1 VQFEDPVSDDPQDPQ
16 TPGGGAQPPEGG
28 NFTSINIEDEV
39 RSSFLAYSMSV
50 IISRA
55 LPDVR
60 DGLKP
65 VHRRILYAMNQEGLL
80 PNRRYSKSAGVVGE
94 VLKHY
99 HPHGDSAVYDSMVR
113 MAQDFSLRY
122 PLVDGQGNF
131 GSIDGD
137 PAAAYRYTE
146 ARLAPLAQEMLRDID
161 RETVDF
167 QPNFD
172 GQMLEPIVLPSRLPN
187 LLANGSSGIAV
198 GMATNI
204 PPHNLRELGAAIVH
218 QARNPNCTMDDILA
232 IIPGPDF
239 PTGAMLCGTEGVRS
253 YYQTGRGHLTLR
265 ARADFEETKR
275 GERIVVTEIPYQV
288 NKSALLERMAD
299 LVREGR
305 IEGIV
310 DLRDESNREG
320 MRIVVELRRDANRD
334 VILNQLYKMTPLQ
347 TTFGVNLLALVN
359 GRPETLS
366 IQACMN
372 HFLTFRREVVIRR
385 TIYDLAQ
392 AEARAH
398 ILEGFEIALDNLDE
412 IIALIRASDSANAA
426 REQLIV
432 RFALTERQAQA
443 ILEMRL
449 RALTALEREKILNE
463 LQELRAKIA
472 DLKALLA
479 SDELILE
486 VVIEEIEEVT
496 EKYGDERRT
505 EITVPIDGITNEDLI
520 VEEDMVVTLSHL
532 GYIKRNPVT
541 QYRAQRRGGKGARGM
556 TTRDED
562 FVQHLFVASTH
573 AYVLFFTN
581 KGRVHWIK
589 VHALP
594 QLGRAARGK
603 AIVNVL
609 NLASDEV
616 VQTML
621 PVRSFEKAENEDD
634 NYILLST
641 RNGLIKKTQLSSFAN
656 PRRAGIIAINLT
668 DGDELIAV
676 GRTNGSN
683 EIILATKAGKS
694 IRFGEHE
701 VRPMGRG
708 AAGVRGIAL
717 NDTDKV
723 VGMEILSPDATILT
737 VTENGYGK
745 RTPLEDYRIQRRGG
759 QGIIAIRANERN
771 GNVVGIAQVVE
782 RDELMLI
789 TSGGKVLRCPV
800 NSISTMGRATQGVRV
815 MNLDR
820 GEKIVSVEPIAES
833 QFEAAVEEEG
843 DEGSVAPVT
852 PDDADAV
859 DDLEVVADDAA
870 DSATE
875 TGAETDTD
883 AESDAGDVDDG
894 DGGDDDVDK

>member
-1 VQFEDPVSDDPQDPQ
+1 MPV
-16 TPGGGAQPPEGG
+16 
-28 NFTSINIEDEV
+28 NIEDEV

-50 IISRA
+50 IITRA

-65 VHRRILYAMNQEGLL
+65 VHRRILYAMNQEGLF

-146 ARLAPLAQEMLRDID
+146 ARLAFIAREMLRDID

-172 GQMLEPIVLPSRLPN
+172 GQMLEPVVLPARFPN

-198 GMATNI
+198 GMATNV
-204 PPHNLRELGAAIVH
+204 PPHNLRELTAAIIY
-218 QARNPNCTMDDILA
+218 QARNPDCSLDDILERM
-232 IIPGPDF
+232 PGPDF
-239 PTGAMLCGTEGVRS
+239 PTGALLCGTDGVRS
-253 YYQTGRGHLTLR
+253 YFKTGRGHLTLR
-265 ARADFEETKR
+265 ARAEFEETKR
-275 GERIVVTEIPYQV
+275 GERIVVKEIPYQV

-305 IEGIV
+305 IAGIV

-334 VILNQLYKMTPLQ
+334 VILNQLFKMTAMQ

-359 GRPETLS
+359 GRPETLPV
-366 IQACMN
+366 QTCMN
-372 HFLTFRREVVIRR
+372 HFLSFRKEVVIRR
-385 TIYDLAQ
+385 AIYDLAQ

-398 ILEGFEIALDNLDE
+398 VLEGFELALDNLDE
-412 IIALIRASDSANAA
+412 VIAMIRASETANEA
-426 REQLIV
+426 RSQLME

-443 ILEMRL
+443 ILELRL

-463 LQELRAKIA
+463 LRELRGKIA
-472 DLKALLA
+472 ELKTLLA
-479 SDELILE
+479 SDELVLD
-486 VVIEEIEEVT
+486 VVIEEIEEVG
-496 EKYGDERRT
+496 EQFGDDRRT
-505 EITVPIDGITNEDLI
+505 EITVAVDGISNEDLI

-532 GYIKRNPVT
+532 GYIKRNPIT

-556 TTRDED
+556 VTRDED
-562 FVQHLFVASTH
+562 FVRHLFIASTH

-594 QLGRAARGK
+594 QLGRAAKGK

-609 NLASDEV
+609 QLQQGEV

-621 PVRSFEKAENEDD
+621 PVRSFENVDGD
-634 NYILLST
+634 FVLLST
-641 RNGLIKKTQLSSFAN
+641 RNGLIKKTALASFAN

-668 DGDELIAV
+668 DGDELIAA
-676 GRTNGSN
+676 GRTTGQN
-683 EIILATKAGKS
+683 EVILATQGGKS
-694 IRFGEHE
+694 IRFSESE
-701 VRPMGRG
+701 VRPMGRS
-708 AAGVRGIAL
+708 AAGVKGITL
-717 NDTDKV
+717 TTSDGVSDKV
-723 VGMEILSPDATILT
+723 VGMEILSPDATIFT
-737 VTENGYGK
+737 VTKNGYGK
-745 RTPLEDYRIQRRGG
+745 RTPLDDYRVQKRGG
-759 QGIIAIRANERN
+759 QGIIAIRTNLRN
-771 GNVVGIAQVVE
+771 GEVVGIEQVVE
-782 RDELMLI
+782 TDELMLI

-800 NSISTMGRATQGVRV
+800 NTISTMGRATQGVRV
-815 MNLDR
+815 MNLDA
-820 GEKIVSVEPIAES
+820 GESVVSVERLAES
-833 QFEAAVEEEG
+833 GIDTASS
-843 DEGSVAPVT
+843 DPS
-852 PDDADAV
+852 
-859 DDLEVVADDAA
+859 
-870 DSATE
+870 DS
-875 TGAETDTD
+875 D
-883 AESDAGDVDDG
+883 SS
-894 DGGDDDVDK
+894 